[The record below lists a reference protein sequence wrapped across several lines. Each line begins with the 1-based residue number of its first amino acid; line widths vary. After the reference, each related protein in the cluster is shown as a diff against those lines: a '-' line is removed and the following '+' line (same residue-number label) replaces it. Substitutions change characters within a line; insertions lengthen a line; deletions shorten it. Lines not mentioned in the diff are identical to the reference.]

1 MSPLVLAVITLVTYA
16 SRAASLV
23 FLSRPGRR
31 FEVVLGRMPAP
42 IFAGL
47 AALSVTTGEGRLA
60 DGQILCAAV
69 GALLASPRRSL
80 ALCLAG
86 GLAGY
91 GVGELVF

>member
-42 IFAGL
+42 IFA
-47 AALSVTTGEGRLA
+47 RLA